1 MFGLDLK
8 TAIITAIFIIFIL
21 PWIRSALLN
30 ASAKTTAKA
39 PQ

>member
-8 TAIITAIFIIFIL
+8 TAIITAIFVIFIL
-21 PWIRSALLN
+21 PWIRSMLLS
-30 ASAKTTAKA
+30 ASAKSTTKA